1 MATFYEETATLV
13 DEWNEDDVFS
23 IRSDL
28 SHEQACEVLAVMA
41 DNYDANIG
49 INWFVIDCVAEQL
62 FPEIQEETAEDKE
75 AAEKWALT
83 AGTIGG
89 HANE

>member
-1 MATFYEETATLV
+1 MATFYEETTTLV
-13 DEWNEDDVFS
+13 DEWNVDDVLS

-28 SHEQACEVLAVMA
+28 SHEQASEVLAVMA

-62 FPEIQEETAEDKE
+62 FPEETAEDKE
-75 AAEKWALT
+75 AAKKWALT
-83 AGTIGG
+83 AGTTGG